1 MWEYNKKYDIHISL
15 SHTTL
20 TAQREGDVAIMKLA
34 QQIFKKKAER
44 RSIQHIR
51 MKLGVV
57 HLSDISIADGNKM
70 EPNFYSTSLPSIKRN
85 VYDYPIKYYVNQQDI
100 FMWRKFLR

>member
-1 MWEYNKKYDIHISL
+1 
-15 SHTTL
+15 
-20 TAQREGDVAIMKLA
+20 MKLA
-34 QQIFKKKAER
+34 QQLFKKKAER

-85 VYDYPIKYYVNQQDI
+85 AYEWPIKYHVNQRGTS
-100 FMWRKFLR
+100 MWRIFLRKMDHKLPWTNH